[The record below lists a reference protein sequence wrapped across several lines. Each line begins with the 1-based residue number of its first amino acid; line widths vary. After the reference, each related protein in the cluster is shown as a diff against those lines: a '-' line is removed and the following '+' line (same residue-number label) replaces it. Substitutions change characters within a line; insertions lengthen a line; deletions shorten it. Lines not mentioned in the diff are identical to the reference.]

1 MAITDDDL
9 RQRRA
14 AEFRR
19 LIERLWGYGAQTRA
33 ARHFEVT
40 GRTVRNWVSARSDIP
55 DQVIDEARAMVNIA
69 PPPDSSHTEDR
80 DGACAAALEPA
91 LTELRDRAVAAGW
104 NPAEVAVAILSLT
117 ASEIRAIAGRQAMIR
132 LLDELRA
139 AVDAGGD
146 G

>member
-1 MAITDDDL
+1 MTTTTDDVL

-40 GRTVRNWVSARSDIP
+40 GRTVRNWVSGRSDIP
-55 DQVIDEARAMVNIA
+55 EPVLEEARTMANIA
-69 PPPDSSHTEDR
+69 PPPESSAAEDR
-80 DGACAAALEPA
+80 DEACAAALEPA
-91 LTELRDRAVAAGW
+91 LTELRDRAVGAGW
-104 NPAEVAVAILSLT
+104 DPAEIAVAILSLT
-117 ASEIRAIAGRQAMIR
+117 AGELITLAGREATLT

-139 AVDAGGD
+139 EVRRQ
-146 G
+146 